1 MPWLIPLT
9 GSDSNSRPKT
19 ASSSSEVK
27 LVIAAFPPPRNLWPR
42 ATSPG
47 HMVSQADALGRV
59 SLRNPGMEKA
69 RFGFALWH
77 LLSQLCDHQQL
88 NQLL

>member
-1 MPWLIPLT
+1 
-9 GSDSNSRPKT
+9 
-19 ASSSSEVK
+19 
-27 LVIAAFPPPRNLWPR
+27 
-42 ATSPG
+42 
-47 HMVSQADALGRV
+47 MVSQADALGRV